1 MKVASPPLTNDAPSS
16 VATQFSSPSPKRLY
30 SLPSDLESDDHERAQ
45 AAAAAAAARRK
56 RRKVLVRRS
65 LQNRQK
71 RTKIDHPGPLEASKR
86 PLSASP
92 TPQPT
97 VIQPTTSGMEEV
109 VAKLLEG
116 QAVAIPTE
124 CTYEAVAQLNWRNPN
139 SWSSRIQDLSG
150 KNIRQSS
157 NQATEDKICYP
168 RQVSSTS
175 VCSFSSDG
183 SATGIESDSM
193 VSLDQIKKESYDVPH
208 VYLLPTALDGPFWRQ
223 CFPKRPYA
231 VKSKDGEVLAA
242 HAFNEAQQLLRLLAN
257 KVWPGPLLI
266 HVAMDRSFPESLTV
280 HRHGK
285 RYLSLRALCHPL
297 AVKVHQEYHAKNA
310 DDQLLVGV
318 ALRQDPSRSD
328 GPYIT
333 DSNQVDFGISV
344 LNGEERK
351 EIFAVPTCE
360 YGEPCSTS
368 LWLDA
373 SRRVVILSCRGGKP
387 LVTAEQL
394 QKFVHHRKAPKNDRD
409 RVIVAVLSRWS
420 VVEESSREDFG
431 GQEKS

>member
-1 MKVASPPLTNDAPSS
+1 
-16 VATQFSSPSPKRLY
+16 
-30 SLPSDLESDDHERAQ
+30 
-45 AAAAAAAARRK
+45 
-56 RRKVLVRRS
+56 
-65 LQNRQK
+65 
-71 RTKIDHPGPLEASKR
+71 
-86 PLSASP
+86 
-92 TPQPT
+92 
-97 VIQPTTSGMEEV
+97 MEEV
-109 VAKLLEG
+109 VATLLEG
-116 QAVAIPTE
+116 QTVAVPTE
-124 CTYEAVAQLNWRNPN
+124 CTYEAVAQLNWRDPN
-139 SWSSRIQDLSG
+139 SWSNRIQDLLG
-150 KNIRQSS
+150 NGIQHSS
-157 NQATEDKICYP
+157 NQDMEDKMYYP

-193 VSLDQIKKESYDVPH
+193 ISLDQIKKENFNVPH

-231 VKSKDGEVLAA
+231 VKSKDGDVLAA

-297 AVKVHQEYHAKNA
+297 TVKVHRDYHAKNA
-310 DDQLLVGV
+310 DDQLLIGI
-318 ALRQDPSRSD
+318 ALRRDSSRSD

-360 YGEPCSTS
+360 YGEPCPTS

-373 SRRVVILSCRGGKP
+373 SRRVVILSCRGGNP

-394 QKFVHHRKAPKNDRD
+394 QKFVHHRKAPKNDRE
-409 RVIVAVLSRWS
+409 RVIMAVLSRWS
-420 VVEESSREDFG
+420 VVEESGREDFG
-431 GQEKS
+431 GQQKS